1 MIDLTDGREGRLILR
16 FAIPMFIANIFQ
28 QLYNIIDSVIVGQV
42 ISKDALAEVGASF
55 PIIYAL
61 IALVIGLGSG
71 GTVVV
76 SQYFG
81 AKNIEK
87 VKRSIDTIFL
97 FLIVA
102 SVLTSILGIIFS
114 ESLFK
119 LLQLP
124 EELIPNASSYLKIYL
139 GGMLVFFGFSGTSS
153 ILRGMG
159 DSRTPLKFL
168 VGTTILNVIL
178 DLLFIIVFKWGIEGA
193 AWATVASQTVG
204 LIAITVYLHR
214 THDIMKFRLFN
225 LNFDWSIFKDIVKI
239 GLPTG
244 FQQTFVA
251 LGMMAL
257 LGIVNTFGTDV
268 IAAYSV
274 AGRID
279 AMASMPA
286 MAFSAALATF
296 VGQNIGA
303 GKLDRVKK
311 GLIATI
317 KMSTIYCLFIT
328 AVAVIFGHYLMM
340 MFTDD
345 ENVIS
350 IGYEYLIIV
359 SSFYLLFNMMFMYT
373 GVLRGAGATLIPMFI
388 TLISLWFIR
397 IPIAYFLSDH
407 IGESGI
413 WWAIPIAWFVG
424 MVGSYIYYLTGKW
437 KNKGV
442 VKTQKA

>member
-1 MIDLTDGREGRLILR
+1 M
-16 FAIPMFIANIFQ
+16 
-28 QLYNIIDSVIVGQV
+28 
-42 ISKDALAEVGASF
+42 
-55 PIIYAL
+55 
-61 IALVIGLGSG
+61 
-71 GTVVV
+71 
-76 SQYFG
+76 
-81 AKNIEK
+81 
-87 VKRSIDTIFL
+87 
-97 FLIVA
+97 
-102 SVLTSILGIIFS
+102 
-114 ESLFK
+114 
-119 LLQLP
+119 
-124 EELIPNASSYLKIYL
+124 
-139 GGMLVFFGFSGTSS
+139 
-153 ILRGMG
+153 
-159 DSRTPLKFL
+159 
-168 VGTTILNVIL
+168 
-178 DLLFIIVFKWGIEGA
+178 FIIVFKWGIEGA

-225 LNFDWSIFKDIVKI
+225 LNFDWSIFKDIVRI

>member
-1 MIDLTDGREGRLILR
+1 MIDLTDGREGKLILR
-16 FAIPMFIANIFQ
+16 FAIPMFIANVFQ
-28 QLYNIIDSVIVGQV
+28 QLYNIIDSVIVGKF
-42 ISKDALAEVGASF
+42 IDKNALAEVGASF

-61 IALVIGLGSG
+61 IALVIGIGSG
-71 GTVVV
+71 GTVVI

-81 AKNIEK
+81 AKNIDK
-87 VKRSIDTIFL
+87 VKKSIDTIFI
-97 FLIVA
+97 FLIIA
-102 SVLTSILGIIFS
+102 SVLTSILGIIFC
-114 ESLFK
+114 EPLFK

-124 EELIPNASSYLKIYL
+124 DELIPNASAYLRIYL
-139 GGMLVFFGFSGTSS
+139 GGMIVFFGFSGTSS

-159 DSRTPLKFL
+159 DSRTPLMFL
-168 VGTTILNVIL
+168 IGTTVLNIFL
-178 DLLFIIVFKWGIEGA
+178 DLLFIIVFEWGIEGA
-193 AWATVASQTVG
+193 AWATVLSQTVG

-214 THDIMKFRLFN
+214 THDIMKFRLFS
-225 LNFDWSIFKDIVKI
+225 LNFDWSIFKDIVRI

-303 GKLDRVKK
+303 GKFDRVKK

-328 AVAVIFGHYLMM
+328 AVAVGLGHYLMM

-345 ENVIS
+345 ANVVS

-388 TLISLWFIR
+388 TLISLWIIR

-424 MVGSYIYYLTGKW
+424 MIGSYIYYLTGKW

-442 VKTQKA
+442 AKVQTE